1 MINRGENS
9 IAFLG
14 VISVLTVLHFTLR
27 PWLGNPLWSPD
38 FVLLALMLYSI
49 RARPGRA
56 AIAGF
61 TVGILTDA
69 LAAAAF
75 GAGAFA
81 HTVLAYLQ
89 AWGKAVFFPDN
100 LMVNFWFFLVGAWAR
115 DLMVML
121 AGGQADLM
129 TLLWHLGTWSLL
141 RAVTTALTGLLVL
154 LIFRDA
160 VKFGG
165 ST

>member
-1 MINRGENS
+1 MT
-9 IAFLG
+9 L
-14 VISVLTVLHFTLR
+14 LTVLHFTLR
-27 PWLGNPLWSPD
+27 PWLGNPLWAPD
-38 FVLLALMLYSI
+38 FLLLALMLYAI

-61 TVGILTDA
+61 SVGILTDA

-100 LMVNFWFFLVGAWAR
+100 LMVNFWFFLLGAWVR
-115 DLMVML
+115 DLIVML
-121 AGGQADLM
+121 AGGQADLS
-129 TLLWHLGTWSLL
+129 TLLWQLGTWSLIWSVVT
-141 RAVTTALTGLLVL
+141 AVTGLLVL
-154 LIFRDA
+154 VIFRDA
-160 VKFGG
+160 VKIGG
-165 ST
+165 PS